1 VPHSYSYAEL
11 LHSKELIEKVKKK
24 GIALIIFQDRC
35 FFEKDGKSNISFFYK
50 KGQMS
55 REFREIN
62 KIVKQ
67 RRVWTGGKLAT
78 WLGFQSVLLPFPNS
92 SGRGGRKKMKQ
103 DQEFAI
109 L

>member
-1 VPHSYSYAEL
+1 VLHSYSYAEL

-55 REFREIN
+55 REFREID

-67 RRVWTGGKLAT
+67 RRVWAGDKLAT
-78 WLGFQSVLLPFPNS
+78 WHGLRRVLLPFPILP
-92 SGRGGRKKMKQ
+92 GVEAEKK
-103 DQEFAI
+103 
-109 L
+109 